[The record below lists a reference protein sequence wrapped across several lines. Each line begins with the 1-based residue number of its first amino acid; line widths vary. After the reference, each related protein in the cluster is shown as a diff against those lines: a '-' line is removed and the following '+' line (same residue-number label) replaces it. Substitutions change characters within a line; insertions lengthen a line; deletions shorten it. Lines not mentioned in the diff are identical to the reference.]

1 MEKII
6 SSSLNNKDILK
17 ARAVKL
23 AKETVSEKEKS
34 KELDVVEFKIARETY
49 GIELKFIRTIY
60 PLKNLTYIPGAPD
73 FIKGVINLRGEI
85 ISVVDLKKFF
95 DLPDQELTNLSQVI
109 ILSSDT
115 MEFGILAD
123 EILDVMQIPEASI
136 QPSLPTLTG
145 IRLAYLK
152 GVTGDSEVILDGDK
166 LLADEKMLI
175 YIETGGVK
183 D

>member
-1 MEKII
+1 MI
-6 SSSLNNKDILK
+6 SQNPNNDDILK

-23 AKETVSEKEKS
+23 AKKADSEKERLK
-34 KELDVVEFKIARETY
+34 KLDFVEFKIAGELY
-49 GIELKFIRTIY
+49 GIELKFIRTIH
-60 PLKNLTYIPGAPD
+60 PLKNLTYVPGAPD
-73 FIKGVINLRGEI
+73 FIRGIINLRGEI

-123 EILDVMQIPEASI
+123 KILGVMQIPETKI

-145 IRLAYLK
+145 IRSAYLK
-152 GVTGDSEVILDGDK
+152 GVTGDGVVILDGDK
-166 LLADEKMLI
+166 LLSDEKMLI
-175 YIETGGVK
+175 YIETAG
-183 D
+183 